1 MTPAKASALEQII
14 QQLIADHDQ
23 VKNLFRDYQRLIDTE
38 APDAQREAVAAQICN
53 ALTVHAALEEE
64 IFYPAAR
71 EVLPEDQEAL
81 IDHADIEHGS
91 LKNLIAA
98 IEASRADDGHYDAR
112 VHVLQEYVEHHVR
125 EEESDMFSELRQSTA
140 GHDFAPVLQQLS
152 QRRTELQQ
160 QLGETAPLQKPKKR
174 ATAVIEARTPARRP
188 RQSKASARRQVT
200 QKGSGKKAKST

>member
-125 EEESDMFSELRQSTA
+125 EEERQSEGMFAQARNA
-140 GHDFAPVLQQLS
+140 GVDLVDLRDQLEAMKAELMERLAS
-152 QRRTELQQ
+152 QGLPPA
-160 QLGETAPLQKPKKR
+160 QLRVVK
-174 ATAVIEARTPARRP
+174 V
-188 RQSKASARRQVT
+188 
-200 QKGSGKKAKST
+200 